1 MLEDRA
7 MIVVIEQQGETME
20 GIHFVT
26 NEKGRK
32 IAVQIDL
39 DRHGELWEDIYDQLL
54 AEERASDKREPYGA
68 VRKRL
73 VRAGKLR
80 G

>member
-1 MLEDRA
+1 M
-7 MIVVIEQQGETME
+7 Q

-26 NEKGRK
+26 DAQGRK

-39 DRHGELWEDIYDQLL
+39 ERHGELWEDFYDALTL
-54 AEERASDKREPYGA
+54 DERRDEPRESFEVVEE
-68 VRKRL
+68 RL
-73 VRAGKLR
+73 VREGKLR